1 MSNTHTQTFACKT
14 HDSFTSRHIYLKA
27 ASVKDHSTKGF
38 LNSNFSLCFI
48 KWRPPSMQA
57 A

>member
-48 KWRPPSMQA
+48 KCRPPSMQA